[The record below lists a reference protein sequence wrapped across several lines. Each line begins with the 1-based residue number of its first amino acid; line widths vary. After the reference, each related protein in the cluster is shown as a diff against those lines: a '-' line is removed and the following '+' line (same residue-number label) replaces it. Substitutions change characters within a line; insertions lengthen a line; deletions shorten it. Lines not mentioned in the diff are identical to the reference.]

1 MSATNWVYDKFMS
14 NKLRKYSVRLSQADT
29 ELRYEHFY
37 TTENKS
43 TTASS
48 YWFSNMGTELG
59 H

>member
-1 MSATNWVYDKFMS
+1 MQQTGYMTSSWVINHVS
-14 NKLRKYSVRLSQADT
+14 IPVRLSQADT

-59 H
+59 Y